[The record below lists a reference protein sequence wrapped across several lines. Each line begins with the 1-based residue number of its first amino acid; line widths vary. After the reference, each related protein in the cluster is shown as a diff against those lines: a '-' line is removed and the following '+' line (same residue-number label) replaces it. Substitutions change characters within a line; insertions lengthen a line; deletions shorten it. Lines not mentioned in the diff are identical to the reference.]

1 MRPDQ
6 YRVNVAVSLAIILSI
21 RTSVL
26 FEVHLIL
33 LVVQIKGLELI
44 FTEVKM
50 VATPGLEPGTP
61 SL

>member
-1 MRPDQ
+1 MKCNLFLRDS
-6 YRVNVAVSLAIILSI
+6 YSTTVMFTGFFRF
-21 RTSVL
+21 VL
-26 FEVHLIL
+26 LFGDID
-33 LVVQIKGLELI
+33 ELI